1 MKKELELLNDVFDY
15 ITGESKEF
23 NSVQIIDKVVDIKL
37 ALYRLDKLETP
48 PTSDDVCKAL
58 SEYYKTNVFCRK
70 HEHQDVPAI
79 GSTFI
84 DTFYYLKI
92 KTDVN
97 GIEYKTERIIVLGDS
112 VDVSLNASLPPHLI
126 TMIGRFYESE
136 SEKE

>member
-1 MKKELELLNDVFDY
+1 MKKELEKDIDRIEFIVDDYLKVFTTVYGD
-15 ITGESKEF
+15 ENEVFKR
-23 NSVQIIDKVVDIKL
+23 IKQ
-37 ALYRLDKLETP
+37 ALTP